1 MYSNIG
7 NVGSVMDLRTEPFQ
21 RNWFGFGRLFP
32 VLLTF
37 MLFILQLKQP
47 WELSSGERIEGA
59 KLVKDKGTDY
69 FKVYNY
75 LMLFLNKQL
84 KN

>member
-1 MYSNIG
+1 
-7 NVGSVMDLRTEPFQ
+7 
-21 RNWFGFGRLFP
+21 
-32 VLLTF
+32 

-75 LMLFLNKQL
+75 LMLFLNQQL